1 MKRKHF
7 FSLFVL
13 IGLLTLGTL
22 ASCQD
27 DENIELKGQLYL
39 HFENQSS
46 IAIDIYTLADKQNP
60 IYETVTGQDGT
71 LQLTLNMGDYLL
83 QPENLRG
90 MAFQIRPGETT
101 SITYDENNV
110 PVRE

>member
-46 IAIDIYTLADKQNP
+46 IAIDIYTLADK
-60 IYETVTGQDGT
+60 
-71 LQLTLNMGDYLL
+71 
-83 QPENLRG
+83 
-90 MAFQIRPGETT
+90 
-101 SITYDENNV
+101 
-110 PVRE
+110 